1 MPTPR
6 ALPFDPIRRAG
17 DLWAEHFGSDSPVA
31 AMASATS
38 VMRVQQILLA
48 RLDAAVAPYDL
59 TFARY
64 EALVLLSF
72 SRTGEMPMSKVGE
85 RLMIH
90 PTSVTNI
97 VRRLAG
103 QGFVE
108 QVPNPR
114 DGRGTL
120 ARITPEGREAM
131 ERATTALHAID
142 FGLGALGDDQHRD
155 LFRLLHAVR
164 AEQGDFTED
173 SDG

>member
-1 MPTPR
+1 MPESR
-6 ALPFDPIRRAG
+6 ALPFDPIRRAA
-17 DLWAEHFGSDSPVA
+17 DLWEGHFGADSPIA

-38 VMRVQQILLA
+38 IMRVQQILIS
-48 RLDAAVAPYDL
+48 RLDAAVAPFDL

-64 EALVLLSF
+64 EALVLLCF
-72 SRTGEMPMSKVGE
+72 STSGEMPMSKVGE

-97 VRRLAG
+97 VRRLAA

-120 ARITPEGREAM
+120 ARITDAGRTVM
-131 ERATTALHAID
+131 ERATDALHEID
-142 FGLGALGDDQHRD
+142 FGLESLDDTQHRD

-173 SDG
+173 